1 MKNTTRKNAKI
12 TVTRVDQRKAP
23 TRNTQPTY
31 NTADTTFHIVDM
43 FTGADYD
50 DTHTTFNTEVDAAI
64 YICDTIY
71 ADYRNTFDTREHNT
85 ITFEIRPY
93 DNVSKASI
101 INGINEYGEIVKPKT
116 ILAILNDNDT
126 IDIGTFNGEDGY
138 PIATVGASAQPLFYK
153 RARERAQAKAER
165 RQAETPTEYPPIT
178 ADNIQQVA
186 RAVATNKLIF
196 LTRKSPTPY
205 ITDLLRQSAYSYTKA
220 STDLKA
226 CILQYMVA
234 SSEDKDT
241 ADQLNA
247 IMREQATAHTHDLKK
262 ALKDLNESESKYA
275 QTTANDFD
283 DLVQTAVLALW
294 QDLVNNGGVCCSD
307 TAFIDGLRAVDN
319 VINNAKRNLLECQIT
334 VKTNDKGDIVDRKSK
349 YKVKYKHLY
358 IDEYTGEDEDGAPL
372 FEIVDTTNRIAE
384 YIDREC
390 DNDTINEITALLT
403 PTQRE
408 ILKRVAQGRTYETI
422 ARALGL
428 TVDKVK
434 YNMRV
439 IREKAQTINR
449 Y

>member
-1 MKNTTRKNAKI
+1 MKKNTKQTTRKNAKI

-23 TRNTQPTY
+23 T
-31 NTADTTFHIVDM
+31 
-43 FTGADYD
+43 
-50 DTHTTFNTEVDAAI
+50 
-64 YICDTIY
+64 
-71 ADYRNTFDTREHNT
+71 
-85 ITFEIRPY
+85 
-93 DNVSKASI
+93 
-101 INGINEYGEIVKPKT
+101 
-116 ILAILNDNDT
+116 
-126 IDIGTFNGEDGY
+126 
-138 PIATVGASAQPLFYK
+138 
-153 RARERAQAKAER
+153 RERAQAKAER

-307 TAFIDGLRAVDN
+307 TAFIDGLRAVAN
-319 VINNAKRNLLECQIT
+319 EINHNKGNLLECQVT

-358 IDEYTGEDEDGAPL
+358 IDEYTGEDEDGTPL

-422 ARALGL
+422 ARTLGL